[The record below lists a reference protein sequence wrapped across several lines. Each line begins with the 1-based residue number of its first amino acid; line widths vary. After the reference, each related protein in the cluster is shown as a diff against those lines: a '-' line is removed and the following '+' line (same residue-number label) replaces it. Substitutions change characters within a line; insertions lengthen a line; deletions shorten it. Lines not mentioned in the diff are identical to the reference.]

1 MNRYITLSQLG
12 DGTYG
17 TVVLAQRKDTGEKV
31 AIKRM
36 KRKYYSWEEA
46 MNLREVKS
54 LKKLSHPNIV
64 KLKEVIRENDTLYFV
79 FEYMKENLYQMIKDR
94 DTHLPEPT
102 LKSILFQVLTGLAFM
117 HRHGFFHRDL
127 KPENLLCS
135 GPELIKIA
143 DFGLAR
149 EVRSRPPFTDYVSTR
164 WYRAPEVLLHST
176 NYGSSID
183 LWAMG
188 CIMAELY
195 TFRPL
200 FPGSSE
206 VDQLFKI
213 CSVLGTPEKGEWPEG
228 YRLAATIHF
237 RYPECIKVPLNT
249 IVTRC
254 SQAGLDLLEDMLHY
268 DPDKRPTAQQSLK
281 YAYFHALKR
290 ISPTA
295 AAKANVKLTAKYAAA
310 APAANINATT
320 NANANTNVNGRNA
333 GQLPNLSNNVLP
345 VQEKLQAVTELLQQ
359 GNRQH
364 NNSNTI
370 NANNAVNATLN
381 NNNNRG
387 YNNMYARRAIIPLAQ
402 NPNQMQAPKISFLSI
417 NGGDATRSTMPVQM
431 AAVNAQ
437 QNTHINNSMPA
448 NAINNAANRQFRDQ
462 LEDNLSIKSGS
473 IRYNTILAPSSHIY
487 LNGVGE
493 AALHKRSQEN
503 LAFTESINDIY
514 LNRNTGQLQPP
525 QPANVSFN
533 NSANPVGNIKA
544 GVIYLAN
551 GHRNYALF
559 ETATKN
565 AKNSAKINN
574 YYLQTRPSLLNLDA
588 VGKDAKVYNMFS
600 KVVPKQAPPSNII
613 MRNAFEPNGDSNDYT
628 KNNEQTVEKPLFE
641 RLGGDKKSTL
651 PNGRNT
657 ERSKDDE
664 LDLILGSKIKTSAKR
679 QRQRNGKANILLEDL
694 FGHLSLDSDSETT
707 KYPNT
712 VPLTTQQQQT
722 LAERNSN
729 LPNGYSNETS
739 LTEKS
744 KMYIPSSI
752 EVNNGSYADSLS
764 TNASSISKD
773 SLDPPTDDECQFWPI
788 RVDPQSVE
796 QTKAKMQPWDG
807 TNKTEDEKLT
817 AWMVA
822 ENGSL
827 LEKKILNGL
836 SDKNSS
842 EWNTAYL
849 NY

>member
-149 EVRSRPPFTDYVSTR
+149 EIRSRPPFTDYVSTR

-176 NYGSSID
+176 NYASSID

-213 CSVLGTPEKGEWPEG
+213 CSVLGTPEKSEWPEG

-295 AAKANVKLTAKYAAA
+295 AANANVKLTAKYAAA
-310 APAANINATT
+310 AAVVNTNTT
-320 NANANTNVNGRNA
+320 NNTNMSINGRNA

-345 VQEKLQAVTELLQQ
+345 VQEKLQAVTELIQQ

-364 NNSNTI
+364 NNSNTV
-370 NANNAVNATLN
+370 NANNAVNASLN
-381 NNNNRG
+381 NNSNRA
-387 YNNMYARRAIIPLAQ
+387 YNNMYARRAIIPITQ
-402 NPNQMQAPKISFLSI
+402 NPNQVQAPKISFLAI
-417 NGGDATRSTMPVQM
+417 NGGDASRSTVPLQLT
-431 AAVNAQ
+431 AVNAQ
-437 QNTHINNSMPA
+437 QNSHTNNGMPP
-448 NAINNAANRQFRDQ
+448 NAINNVANRQFREQ
-462 LEDNLSIKSGS
+462 LEDNISIKSG
-473 IRYNTILAPSSHIY
+473 YNTILAPASHIY
-487 LNGVGE
+487 LNGGGE

-525 QPANVSFN
+525 QPPNVSFN
-533 NSANPVGNIKA
+533 HSSNPVGNIKA

-559 ETATKN
+559 ETASKN
-565 AKNSAKINN
+565 AKNSAKING
-574 YYLQTRPSLLNLDA
+574 YYLQTRPSLLNLDT
-588 VGKDAKVYNMFS
+588 VGKEAKVYNMFS
-600 KVVPKQAPPSNII
+600 KVVPKQAPTGNLI
-613 MRNAFEPNGDSNDYT
+613 MRNAFEQSMDRNDYT
-628 KNNEQTVEKPLFE
+628 NNEQTVEKPLYE
-641 RLGGDKKSTL
+641 RLGGDKKSL
-651 PNGRNT
+651 PNGQNA
-657 ERSKDDE
+657 ELSKDDE

-712 VPLTTQQQQT
+712 VPLTTHQQHT
-722 LAERNSN
+722 FSERNSS
-729 LPNGYSNETS
+729 LPNGYSNENS
-739 LTEKS
+739 LMEKS
-744 KMYIPSSI
+744 KMHIPSSI

-764 TNASSISKD
+764 TNA
-773 SLDPPTDDECQFWPI
+773 
-788 RVDPQSVE
+788 VDPQSVA

-849 NY
+849 NN